1 MPLYQIK
8 LVPDAE
14 PNADGTWHTAGV
26 PLGFQAQD
34 FWNWAAKPGF
44 HIVDYR
50 SHDPQNGGPM
60 HANHLP
66 QPYPEFVWS
75 MADRHDVG

>member
-26 PLGFQAQD
+26 PLGFQAHD

-50 SHDPQNGGPM
+50 SHDPQDGGPM

-66 QPYPEFVWS
+66 QPDPEFVWK
-75 MADRHDVG
+75 MADLP